1 MVTWPPRGAARRP
14 PAATAALALALALA
28 AAAAP
33 ARSQSGGELPQHARQ
48 QSGRARLAAPVFA
61 ETFRATAVSIDART
75 HDVYDI
81 TIWHDRK
88 RNAERL
94 DDHTTNT
101 SYLFSYAK
109 GMLYTTRRNRCTATR
124 VSPTMAAP
132 RMPRE
137 SPLLASDLEDVNGM
151 DGVEH
156 WSNPGGR
163 SPDWEEV
170 WVVRKGR
177 TCEPVRER
185 YRRHASAAAQQTAP
199 LRAADDESKGDGG
212 DAEWVE
218 VQVDY
223 TSFEAGRLDPA
234 IFKVPA
240 ESGCAASRGKA
251 DIARV
256 EAIAAQRSLLHASPM
271 HVVAPRGGWGEEGD
285 GRRRGAADE
294 LNPFEA
300 RTEL

>member
-1 MVTWPPRGAARRP
+1 MHLHTC
-14 PAATAALALALALA
+14 TLHSLAFLFRTRVAIGLRSLA
-28 AAAAP
+28 AAALRVALRVALRLFCGRRP
-33 ARSQSGGELPQHARQ
+33 P
-48 QSGRARLAAPVFA
+48 GRARLAAPVFA

-170 WVVRKGR
+170 WVMRKGR

-199 LRAADDESKGDGG
+199 LRAADDESKGDGASSTG
-212 DAEWVE
+212 GEYDEEPWN
-218 VQVDY
+218 
-223 TSFEAGRLDPA
+223 RL
-234 IFKVPA
+234 
-240 ESGCAASRGKA
+240 R
-251 DIARV
+251 
-256 EAIAAQRSLLHASPM
+256 
-271 HVVAPRGGWGEEGD
+271 
-285 GRRRGAADE
+285 
-294 LNPFEA
+294 
-300 RTEL
+300 